1 MTRYVLIISAALILI
16 TLLSCTRNNGGDSR
30 LYGCWKL
37 QRISR
42 AGVDDAAYQGNIF
55 WKFQNQ
61 TIEMQQV
68 NELHNSL
75 QTFGNYRL
83 ADETLFLSF
92 PDAERPPFL
101 GLTRECEFQIVELTG
116 KEMVLATGYP
126 ATMYYFKK
134 W

>member
-92 PDAERPPFL
+92 PDEVFPPLLSFP
-101 GLTRECEFQIVELTG
+101 RESELQIVELTG
-116 KEMVLATGYP
+116 REMVLATGYP